1 MTLETGIAE
10 RIRTA
15 NADFLARVGKASPS
29 LVRVRRAREVIPV
42 LTGRTVLHAGPPI
55 TAERLCGP
63 MRGAI
68 LGAAVLEGWAK
79 TADESVRLLEGG
91 QITLHSAH
99 DWSAVGPMAGIISG
113 SMPVFEIR
121 DEASKMTSYST
132 INEGIGPV
140 LRFGAYD
147 VTVIDRLRWIADSL
161 APAIDRALQSLEGLA
176 LLPIMN
182 RALSMGD
189 EMHQRNIAATG
200 LMFRA
205 LAPVLVKHSASSSTL
220 ERIMQFLTGNDQFF
234 LNVAMAS
241 CKAMMDGARG
251 ISYCTAVTAMSR
263 NGVEFGIRVSGLG
276 DAWYV
281 APSPVPEGL
290 YFPGFGA
297 ADANPDMGDSAIVE
311 TAGLGAF
318 AMAAAP
324 AVAGF
329 VGLASAREAVA
340 TTQVMSEIT
349 LGQSPH
355 FKIPMLNF
363 EGTPTGIDIRRVV
376 EVEATPIINT
386 GIAHRRAGV
395 GQIGAGIVRA
405 PIEAFQW
412 ALAAFV
418 ERYTNPAASQGG
430 RIQKDA

>member
-1 MTLETGIAE
+1 MTTQVGIAE

-15 NADFLARVGKASPS
+15 NAEFMARVGKAAPS
-29 LVRVRRAREVIPV
+29 LVRVRRAQEVIPV

-68 LGAAVLEGWAK
+68 LGASVLEGWAK
-79 TADESVRLLEGG
+79 TAEESARLLDRG
-91 QITLHSAH
+91 QITLRCAH
-99 DWSAVGPMAGIISG
+99 DWNAVGPMAGIISG
-113 SMPVFEIR
+113 SMPVFEVR
-121 DEASKMTSYST
+121 DQTSKTTAYST
-132 INEGIGPV
+132 INEGIGAV

-147 VTVIDRLRWIADSL
+147 PMVIDRLRWIAEIL
-161 APAIDRALQSLEGLA
+161 APALDRALQHLEGLA
-176 LLPIMN
+176 LLPLMN

-189 EMHQRNIAATG
+189 EMHQRNIAATS
-200 LMFRA
+200 LLFRA
-205 LAPVLVKHSASSSTL
+205 LAPALAKQSAPPNAL
-220 ERIMQFLTGNDQFF
+220 ARIMQFLSENDQFF
-234 LNVAMAS
+234 LNVAMAA
-241 CKAMMDGARG
+241 CKAVMDGARG
-251 ISYCTAVTAMSR
+251 IPLCTAVTAMSR

-276 DAWYV
+276 ETWYV
-281 APSPVPEGL
+281 APSPVPDGL
-290 YFPGFGA
+290 YFPGYAA

-329 VGLASAREAVA
+329 VGLASAREAIA
-340 TTQVMSEIT
+340 TTQAMSALT
-349 LGQSPH
+349 LGPSPH
-355 FKIPMLNF
+355 FKIPALDF

-376 EVEATPIINT
+376 EVETTPIINT

-405 PIEAFQW
+405 PLEVFQQ

-418 ERYTNPAASQGG
+418 ERYASPAASPGG
-430 RIQKDA
+430 RA

>member
-1 MTLETGIAE
+1 MTTQVGIAE

-15 NADFLARVGKASPS
+15 NAEFMARVGKAAPS
-29 LVRVRRAREVIPV
+29 LVRVRRAQEVIPV

-55 TAERLCGP
+55 TAEQLCGP

-68 LGAAVLEGWAK
+68 LGASVLEGWAK
-79 TADESVRLLEGG
+79 TPEESARLLDRG
-91 QITLHSAH
+91 QITLRCAH
-99 DWSAVGPMAGIISG
+99 DWNAVGPMAGIISG
-113 SMPVFEIR
+113 SMPVFEVR
-121 DEASKMTSYST
+121 DETSKTTAYST
-132 INEGIGPV
+132 INEGIGAV

-147 VTVIDRLRWIADSL
+147 PMVIDRLRWIAETL
-161 APAIDRALQSLEGLA
+161 APALDRALQHLKGLA
-176 LLPIMN
+176 LLPLMN

-189 EMHQRNIAATG
+189 EMHQRNIAATS
-200 LMFRA
+200 LLFRA
-205 LAPVLVKHSASSSTL
+205 LAPALAKQSASSNPL
-220 ERIMQFLTGNDQFF
+220 ARITQFLSENDQFF
-234 LNVAMAS
+234 LNVAMAA
-241 CKAMMDGARG
+241 CKAITDGARG
-251 ISYCTAVTAMSR
+251 IPLCTAVTAMSR

-276 DAWYV
+276 ETWYV
-281 APSPVPEGL
+281 APSPVPDGL
-290 YFPGFGA
+290 YFPGYAA

-329 VGLASAREAVA
+329 VGLASAREAIA
-340 TTQVMSEIT
+340 TTQAMSALT
-349 LGQSPH
+349 LGPSPH
-355 FKIPMLNF
+355 FKIPALDF

-376 EVEATPIINT
+376 EVETTPIINT

-405 PIEAFQW
+405 PLEVFQQ

-418 ERYTNPAASQGG
+418 ERYASPAASPGG
-430 RIQKDA
+430 RA

>member
-1 MTLETGIAE
+1 
-10 RIRTA
+10 
-15 NADFLARVGKASPS
+15 
-29 LVRVRRAREVIPV
+29 LVRVRQAREVIPI

-68 LGAAVLEGWAK
+68 LGASVLEGWAK
-79 TADESVRLLEGG
+79 TAEESARILDRG
-91 QITLHSAH
+91 QITLRCAH
-99 DWSAVGPMAGIISG
+99 DCNAVGPMAGIISG
-113 SMPVFEIR
+113 SMPVFEVR
-121 DEASKMTSYST
+121 DETSKTTAYST
-132 INEGIGPV
+132 INEGVGAV

-147 VTVIDRLRWIADSL
+147 ARVIDRLRWMADTL
-161 APAIDRALQSLEGLA
+161 APALDRGLQHLEGIV
-176 LLPIMN
+176 LLPLMN

-189 EMHQRNIAATG
+189 EMHQRNIAATS
-200 LMFRA
+200 LLFRA
-205 LAPVLVKHSASSSTL
+205 LTPALAKQSAPANAIV
-220 ERIMQFLTGNDQFF
+220 RIMQFLSENDQFF
-234 LNVAMAS
+234 LNVAMAA

-276 DAWYV
+276 DTWYV
-281 APSPVPEGL
+281 APSPVPDGL
-290 YFPGFGA
+290 YFPGYGA

-329 VGLASAREAVA
+329 VGLASAREATA
-340 TTQVMSEIT
+340 TTQAMSELT
-349 LGQSPH
+349 LGPSPH
-355 FKIPMLNF
+355 FKIPALDF
-363 EGTPTGIDIRRVV
+363 AGTPTGIDIRRIV
-376 EVEATPIINT
+376 EVETTPIINT

-405 PIEAFQW
+405 PLEAFQS

-418 ERYTNPAASQGG
+418 DRYARQPEVPAS
-430 RIQKDA
+430 REIRRT